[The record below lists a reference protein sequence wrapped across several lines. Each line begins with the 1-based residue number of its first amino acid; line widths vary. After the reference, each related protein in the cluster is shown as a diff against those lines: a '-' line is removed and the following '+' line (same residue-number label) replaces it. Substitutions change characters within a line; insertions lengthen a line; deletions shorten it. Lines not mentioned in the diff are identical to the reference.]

1 MKYIIFKE
9 KNMLHPVVF
18 ADHTTHS
25 QIKIEGAKP
34 ISAGFVMQD
43 KTGIQGIKCYGKSD
57 SLNLTPGAND
67 EAIISSWLQNCGIY
81 AFLSFD

>member
-34 ISAGFVMQD
+34 VSAGFVMQD
-43 KTGIQGIKCYGKSD
+43 KTGIKCYGKSD
-57 SLNLTPGAND
+57 
-67 EAIISSWLQNCGIY
+67 Y
-81 AFLSFD
+81 

>member
-1 MKYIIFKE
+1 MKNVIFRE

-25 QIKIEGAKP
+25 QISIEGAEP
-34 ISAGFVMQD
+34 VSAGFVMQD
-43 KTGIQGIKCYGKSD
+43 KAGNIKCYGKSD
-57 SLNLTPGAND
+57 SLKLTPGVND
-67 EAIISSWLQNCGIY
+67 KAIIASWLQNRGIY

>member
-18 ADHTTHS
+18 TDHTTHS

-34 ISAGFVMQD
+34 ISAGFVMYG
-43 KTGIQGIKCYGKSD
+43 KTGGIKCYGKSD
-57 SLNLTPGAND
+57 SLNLTPGVND
-67 EAIISSWLQNCGIY
+67 EAIIASWLLNCGIY

>member
-18 ADHTTHS
+18 ADHITHS
-25 QIKIEGAKP
+25 QVKIEGSKP
-34 ISAGFVMQD
+34 VSAGFVVQE
-43 KTGIQGIKCYGKSD
+43 KTGNIKCYGKSD
-57 SLNLTPGAND
+57 SLNLIPGVND
-67 EAIISSWLQNCGIY
+67 EAIIASWLHNCGIY

>member
-1 MKYIIFKE
+1 MKYVIFRE

-25 QIKIEGAKP
+25 QISIEGAVP
-34 ISAGFVMQD
+34 VSAGFVMQD
-43 KTGIQGIKCYGKSD
+43 KAGNIKCYGKSD
-57 SLNLTPGAND
+57 SLKLTPGVNA
-67 EAIISSWLQNCGIY
+67 EAIIASWLQNCGIY

>member
-1 MKYIIFKE
+1 MKYVIFRE

-25 QIKIEGAKP
+25 QISIEGAVP
-34 ISAGFVMQD
+34 VSAGFVMQD
-43 KTGIQGIKCYGKSD
+43 KTGIKCYGKSD
-57 SLNLTPGAND
+57 SLNLTPGVND
-67 EAIISSWLQNCGIY
+67 EAIILSWLQNCGIY

>member
-1 MKYIIFKE
+1 MKYVIFRE

-25 QIKIEGAKP
+25 QIKVEGAKP
-34 ISAGFVMQD
+34 VSAGFVMHD
-43 KTGIQGIKCYGKSD
+43 KTGIKCYGKSD
-57 SLNLTPGAND
+57 SLNLTPGVND
-67 EAIISSWLQNCGIY
+67 EAIILSWLQNCGIY

>member
-1 MKYIIFKE
+1 MKYVIFRE
-9 KNMLHPVVF
+9 NNMLHPVVF

-34 ISAGFVMQD
+34 VSAGFVVQE
-43 KTGIQGIKCYGKSD
+43 KTGSIKCYGKSD
-57 SLNLTPGAND
+57 SLKLTPGVND
-67 EAIISSWLQNCGIY
+67 EAIIASWLHNCGIY

>member
-1 MKYIIFKE
+1 MKYVIFRE

-34 ISAGFVMQD
+34 VSAGFVMQE
-43 KTGIQGIKCYGKSD
+43 KTGEIKCYGKSD
-57 SLNLTPGAND
+57 SLNLTPGVND
-67 EAIISSWLQNCGIY
+67 EEIIKSWLRNCGIY
-81 AFLSFD
+81 AFLAFD